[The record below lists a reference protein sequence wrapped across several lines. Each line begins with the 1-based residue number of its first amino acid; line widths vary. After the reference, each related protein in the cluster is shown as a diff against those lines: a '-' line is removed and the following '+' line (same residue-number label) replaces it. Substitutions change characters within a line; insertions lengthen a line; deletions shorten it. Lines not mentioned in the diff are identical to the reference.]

1 MDNQITPVH
10 LVQPLYKHLM
20 GWPMTL
26 RDLEHID
33 EDIFR
38 NLVRLL
44 DIDDIRWTIPYELF
58 YE

>member
-44 DIDDIRWTIPYELF
+44 DIEDIRLILRCLIIGI
-58 YE
+58 

>member
-44 DIDDIRWTIPYELF
+44 DIEDIR
-58 YE
+58 